1 MQRTGRSGLIGN
13 RDGIVLPMAA
23 VGLILMMALVGGGVD
38 ISRAYMVQNKLQS
51 ACDAAV
57 LVGRKSVGRNGF
69 DGTAL
74 AAANRYFQANF
85 NEAEQDST
93 GTSFTA
99 TSNDN
104 GNSVSGQASTT
115 LNTVLMK
122 LFGKDQLSLS
132 ATCNASM
139 GVGNVDVTMVLDTTG
154 SMANSVDSSGISKIN
169 ALRAAMKAFYRTVE
183 AATAAGNARIRYA
196 FAPYSTTVNVGRLL
210 KSDYL
215 VNRRLIQSKVPL
227 FQTVTSQELD
237 HWGDPVRTEGTG
249 SSDPVW
255 ANAVKGG
262 TAYKTQAACLA
273 AKPADLA
280 WTNNGASYQTTS
292 VVINANGQ
300 RVETTTTAQPQ
311 GATTY
316 FCSTSG
322 SRWYIYSQTG
332 TRELYSH
339 VYQTSNPVYKTVVSQ
354 RFERFEYRQREYD
367 TSAYKLFQAVDVPL
381 GTDGANISTKWA
393 GCIEERG
400 TLSGTTFQFVSGAI
414 SPSGAFDLDL
424 DLEPDPTDPRTQ
436 WAPMWPEVSF
446 YRTTTSGGSTP
457 TNVDVSQFG
466 RSSNAACGQQA
477 TLLREWTAQEFSDYA
492 DSLVARGNTYHD
504 IGMIWGG
511 RISSPDGIFADSVN
525 DEPDNGGE
533 VSRHILFMTDG
544 TMEPSNVT
552 YSAYGIEF
560 HDRRVTTD
568 GATSPALHNSRFLAV
583 CQAIKAKGIRIWV
596 IAFGT
601 QLTSNLV
608 TCASDNSAFL
618 ASSAAELTNTFT
630 EIANQVGELRIVQ

>member
-38 ISRAYMVQNKLQS
+38 ISRAYMVQSKLQS

-57 LVGRKSVGRNGF
+57 LVGRKSVGRDGF
-69 DGTAL
+69 NAAAF
-74 AAANRYFQANF
+74 AAANRYFKANF
-85 NEAEQDST
+85 NETEQDST
-93 GTSFTA
+93 ATSFTA
-99 TSNDN
+99 TSNDD

-122 LFGKDQLSLS
+122 LFGKDQLSLN

-139 GVGNVDVTMVLDTTG
+139 GVGNADITMVLDTTG
-154 SMANSVDSSGISKIN
+154 SMASSVDSSGISKIN
-169 ALRAAMKAFYRTVE
+169 ALRSAMNAFYRTVE
-183 AATAAGNARIRYA
+183 AATASSNARIRYA
-196 FAPYSTTVNVGRLL
+196 FVPYSSTVNVGRLL

-215 VNRRLIQSKVPL
+215 VDRRLIQSKVPL
-227 FQTVTSQELD
+227 FQTVTAQELES
-237 HWGDPVRTEGTG
+237 WADPVRTEGTG
-249 SSDPVW
+249 SSNPVL
-255 ANAVKGG
+255 ASPVRGG
-262 TAYKTQAACLA
+262 TSYKTQAACQA
-273 AKPADLA
+273 AEPADGA
-280 WTNNGASYQTTS
+280 WVDKGASYQTTS
-292 VVINANGQ
+292 VVINTNGQ
-300 RVETTTTAQPQ
+300 RVETITTVQPQ
-311 GATTY
+311 ARTTY
-316 FCSTSG
+316 FCSTSS
-322 SRWYIYSQTG
+322 SRWYIYSQAG

-339 VYQTSNPVYKTVVSQ
+339 VYQTSNPVFRTVVSQ
-354 RFERFEYRQREYD
+354 RFLRFEYRQSEYD
-367 TSAYKLFQAVDVPL
+367 TSAYKLFQSVDVPL
-381 GTDGANISTKWA
+381 GTDGTNISTRWG

-400 TLSGTTFQFVSGAI
+400 TLSGTTFGFASGAI
-414 SPSGAFDLDL
+414 SPSGGFDLDI
-424 DLEPDPTDPRTQ
+424 DLEPDSTDPRTQ

-446 YRTTTSGGSTP
+446 YRTTTSGGGTP
-457 TNVDVSQFG
+457 TNVAVSQFG
-466 RSSNAACGQQA
+466 TTLGPYCPQQSA
-477 TLLREWTAQEFSDYA
+477 LLREWTAEEFSSYA
-492 DSLVARGNTYHD
+492 NSLVAVGGTYHD

-511 RISSPDGIFADSVN
+511 RVSSPEGIFADSVN
-525 DEPDNGGE
+525 DQPDNGGE

-544 TMEPSNVT
+544 MMEPHNLV

-560 HDRRVTTD
+560 HDRRITTN
-568 GATSPALHNSRFLAV
+568 GATSPALHNARFLAV

-618 ASSAAELTNTFT
+618 ASSAAELSNTFT